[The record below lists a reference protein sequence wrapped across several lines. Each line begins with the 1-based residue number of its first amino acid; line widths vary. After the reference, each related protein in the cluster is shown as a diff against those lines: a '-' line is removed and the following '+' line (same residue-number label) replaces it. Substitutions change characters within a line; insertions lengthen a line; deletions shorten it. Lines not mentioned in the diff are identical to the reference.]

1 MDAKRKSERPSSG
14 RGTRVVV
21 AIIIAVVILFTAVS
35 VGSYVFGLNT
45 PTTNYGGIL
54 GSYLARALYFAL
66 GKASLVIPVL
76 LGAAALISIGRK
88 RNWRGFASVCVLNA
102 GLFTAGSLLDF
113 HALAVSAETN
123 FGGWTGLFLGRELS
137 RLFGISAYALP
148 ALAVY
153 WGFVMWFRAPLV
165 RDLVQSTFIVLIGL
179 FLELFVAYFGGP
191 VYLSGPPGS
200 RSGFPAAGTAG
211 LGLCSGLKALLGP
224 VGSLIALLAGVL
236 IMIAVFTTVRLPE
249 FGWLRAIVAALV
261 NRARRATGKPPPPE
275 PPRVEPGLPSVPPEL
290 RPGPSLSPET
300 KPTLE
305 PGNRPGEQRPAER
318 PRRLPA
324 APRFDLSEFQTE
336 FLAQLDRPGEKD
348 RVSKDRRESEQE
360 ANLLLDK
367 LRQFGIDGRISD
379 ILSGPMVTRFE
390 LEPAPGVKIMSIAS
404 RADDI
409 SLALAAERVRILA
422 PIPGKNAVGIEIP
435 NKDRRTVYLR
445 EVLTSEPFREERSP
459 LGFALGTTITG
470 EPTSAD
476 LRVMPHVLIAG
487 TTGSGKSVCINS
499 MIASIIYRSS
509 PQDVRFLTIDP
520 KQLELPVYNP
530 IPHLLGMTTTDPD
543 RAVKGLARIVDIMEA
558 RYGEFANI
566 GVRDIVG
573 YNARARQEG
582 FAAKPYIVVVIDEL
596 ADLML
601 RAPNE
606 IEERITRLAQMS
618 RAVGIH
624 LVLATQRPSVDVI
637 TGLIK
642 ANFPCRIAFQVAS
655 KTDSRTILDMNG
667 AESLLGRGDMLFLP
681 PGKGEPVRLH
691 GSFVSDRAAKRIV
704 DLWARTYL
712 AELLTGVVENPA
724 EKARQIVER
733 DVVDVLYDKER
744 SGIKRKLEDLRT
756 ILPEEAVDN
765 LMSRRYYDLLPEES
779 PETLAERQRTQE
791 EDRELDDKFTEAAQI
806 VVRHREASVSMLQ
819 RRLDIGWARAGR
831 IIDQLEQAGI
841 VGPYVGS
848 KSRKVLVDSEMNLQ
862 KLLSELRGEQQ

>member
-1 MDAKRKSERPSSG
+1 MLAL
-14 RGTRVVV
+14 
-21 AIIIAVVILFTAVS
+21 ILGLLDIFLLAS
-35 VGSYVFGLNT
+35 IGSHLFGLDS
-45 PTTNYGGIL
+45 PQTNYGGIV
-54 GSYLARALYFAL
+54 GSWLARLFHLSL
-66 GKASLVIPVL
+66 GRAGIVVPLLLGGALVIAFLRKPVWQ
-76 LGAAALISIGRK
+76 K
-88 RNWRGFASVCVLNA
+88 F
-102 GLFTAGSLLDF
+102 
-113 HALAVSAETN
+113 
-123 FGGWTGLFLGRELS
+123 
-137 RLFGISAYALP
+137 
-148 ALAVY
+148 
-153 WGFVMWFRAPLV
+153 WGFVAITAGVLLAAGLLDYHAGATRAQTNFVGWAGAAPAGLLSRWLGVAAYLLPVLAVFWGLVIWFRPPQR
-165 RDLVQSTFIVLIGL
+165 RDIVQTGFI
-179 FLELFVAYFGGP
+179 
-191 VYLSGPPGS
+191 
-200 RSGFPAAGTAG
+200 
-211 LGLCSGLKALLGP
+211 ALLGLFFMLFSGYFAGGLYLNGP
-224 VGSLIALLAGVL
+224 VGARGRFLLAGECGRWLTGMLRTLLGPIGSLIALVAAAV
-236 IMIAVFTTVRLPE
+236 IAVALLATFGLPE
-249 FGWLRAIVAALV
+249 LAWLRSIARAAFGLLRRSSARTDEPADHEPSATTAAPEPEPV
-261 NRARRATGKPPPPE
+261 SATDSPEPVQSEPKDATRPKRARPLLPP
-275 PPRVEPGLPSVPPEL
+275 
-290 RPGPSLSPET
+290 
-300 KPTLE
+300 
-305 PGNRPGEQRPAER
+305 
-318 PRRLPA
+318 
-324 APRFDLSEFQTE
+324 APKFDLTGFQSE
-336 FLAQLDRPGEKD
+336 FLAQLDQPGEKD
-348 RVSKDRRESEQE
+348 RVYKDRRESESE
-360 ANLLLDK
+360 AELLMDK
-367 LRQFGIDGRISD
+367 LRQFGIDGRIAD

-390 LEPAPGVKIMSIAS
+390 LEPAPGVKITSIAS

-435 NKDRRTVYLR
+435 NKERRTVFLR

-470 EPTSAD
+470 DPTCAD
-476 LRVMPHVLIAG
+476 LRAMPHVLIAG

-499 MIASIIYRSS
+499 IIASIIYRSS
-509 PQDVRFLTIDP
+509 ARDVRFLTIDP
-520 KQLELPVYNP
+520 KQLELPIYNP
-530 IPHLLGMTTTDPD
+530 IPHLLGPTTIDPD

-566 GVRDIVG
+566 GVRDIIG
-573 YNARARQEG
+573 YNERARQDG
-582 FAAKPYIVVVIDEL
+582 FAPKPYIVVIIDEL

-691 GSFVSDRAAKRIV
+691 GCFVSDRAARRIV

-712 AELLTGVVENPA
+712 TELLSDIIDRPE
-724 EKARQIVER
+724 EKARQMVER

-756 ILPEEAVDN
+756 ILPEEAVDK
-765 LMSRRYYDLLPEES
+765 LMSRRYYEPLPEES
-779 PETLAERQRTQE
+779 PEAIAERQSQDAG
-791 EDRELDDKFTEAAQI
+791 DRELDDKFVEAAQV

-848 KSRKVLVDSEMNLQ
+848 KSRKVLVDSETSLQ
-862 KLLSELRGEQQ
+862 KLLSEMRGEQ